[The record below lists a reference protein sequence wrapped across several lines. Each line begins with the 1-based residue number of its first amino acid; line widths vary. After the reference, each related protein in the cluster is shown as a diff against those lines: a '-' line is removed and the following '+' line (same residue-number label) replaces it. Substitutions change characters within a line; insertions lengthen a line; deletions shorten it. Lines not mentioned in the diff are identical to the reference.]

1 LKQLVASFIWTLKA
15 VLKLG
20 TAVSYAADALLKSET
35 GEEGALRN
43 DKFGLSKDMLHSL

>member
-1 LKQLVASFIWTLKA
+1 
-15 VLKLG
+15 
-20 TAVSYAADALLKSET
+20 VSYAADALLKSET